1 MDDITRFKQWASK
14 MGCAPGSVPP
24 DDTLKRAFRGDQS
37 TMLKHIMQKV
47 RPRQEIS
54 LMRKNVLVKK
64 LQEHKQTDRIVL
76 NSMLHRLPVELQRFE
91 KIKKL
96 KGKIEETR
104 ARLNTSKACVES
116 IGLHI
121 KEKNAVKLQMA
132 RCLEELHSKAAL
144 YTTHEVALKGSI
156 EKEEQLADRLDR
168 IMPARG
174 FEPTSSAETPE
185 LAIERCIELLGQ
197 FYEHLKSSTKKE
209 ESWLLQE
216 QLWASMREV
225 LRGIPNH
232 LLWGVLLKLKEDHL
246 RQISEEDNRQA
257 ELERTGNTI
266 SDRDLV
272 QVSKSKLYATHI
284 GIFLDLATQRQLVS
298 ATKENYLAKYT
309 SCTGELEAKMAL
321 LNEIDDEAEETLEE
335 YLMQWN
341 SRVYNQGQIVF
352 LEAEIERKKQEIAVY
367 DQKIQNHDQLLSQL
381 RGIYARIDDISKHME
396 EELDLVRQIKQKV
409 AYSKYV
415 SQRTVHGLRQ
425 KGSNNNQTLNV
436 SDQSMSRMDS
446 TIIGTPVP
454 TGSTYTPAILPV
466 FVRELEVFRT
476 LPYGLYGG
484 QSKLVR
490 YCLEPNPAVFCE
502 RSTADL
508 TLLPSS
514 ATSADASLKQFGAL
528 VALEHH
534 VNEATAESH
543 VACELTIDQA
553 ELQQRWQGNHG
564 RICELLDE
572 IDLISNSIRQVL
584 DKARSYYNFSIAN
597 SLRQFVPPT
606 RLFNG
611 RNYREYESEYMM
623 YYRMINGF
631 GGH

>member
-1 MDDITRFKQWASK
+1 MDDITKFKQWASK
-14 MGCAPGSVPP
+14 MGCPPGSIPP

-37 TMLKHIMQKV
+37 TLLKHIMQKV

-64 LQEHKQTDRIVL
+64 LQEHKHTDKIVL
-76 NSMLHRLPVELQRFE
+76 NSILHRLPAELQRFE

-96 KGKIEETR
+96 KAKIEETR

-116 IGLHI
+116 IGLQI
-121 KEKNAVKLQMA
+121 KEKNATKLQMT
-132 RCLEELHSKAAL
+132 RRLEELHSKAAL
-144 YTTHEVALKGSI
+144 YTTHELSLKGSI
-156 EKEEQLADRLDR
+156 EKEEQLAERLDR

-174 FEPTSSAETPE
+174 FEPTSSSGTPE
-185 LAIERCIELLGQ
+185 QAVEHCIELLGQ
-197 FYEHLKSSTKKE
+197 FYEHLKSTTKKE
-209 ESWLLQE
+209 ENWLLQE
-216 QLWASMREV
+216 QLWASMRER

-246 RQISEEDNRQA
+246 RQISEVDNKQA
-257 ELERTGNTI
+257 ELERNRDTI
-266 SDRDLV
+266 SDRDLL

-284 GIFLDLATQRQLVS
+284 GIFLDVATQRQLVS
-298 ATKENYLAKYT
+298 ATKEDYLAKYT

-341 SRVYNQGQIVF
+341 SRVYNQGQITF
-352 LEAEIERKKQEIAVY
+352 LEGEIERKKQEITVY

-396 EELDLVRQIKQKV
+396 EELGLVRQIKQKV

-425 KGSNNNQTLNV
+425 KGCNNQTLNV

-446 TIIGTPVP
+446 TIIGTPA
-454 TGSTYTPAILPV
+454 GSTYTAAVLPA
-466 FVRELEVFRT
+466 FVRELELFRT

-502 RSTADL
+502 RSNTDL
-508 TLLPSS
+508 ALLPSS
-514 ATSADASLKQFGAL
+514 GTSADMSLKQFGAL
-528 VALEHH
+528 LGLEHH
-534 VNEATAESH
+534 VHEATVESH
-543 VACELTIDQA
+543 VVSELTIDQA

-564 RICELLDE
+564 RICEMLDE
-572 IDLISNSIRQVL
+572 IELISNNIRQVL
-584 DKARSYYNFSIAN
+584 DKARRYHNFSIAN
-597 SLRQFVPPT
+597 SLRHFVPPT

>member
-14 MGCAPGSVPP
+14 MGCAPGGIPP

-37 TMLKHIMQKV
+37 TMLKHIIQKV

-64 LQEHKQTDRIVL
+64 LQQHKQTDRIVL

-96 KGKIEETR
+96 KEKIEETR

-116 IGLHI
+116 IGLQI
-121 KEKNAVKLQMA
+121 KEKNAVKLQMS
-132 RCLEELHSKAAL
+132 RCLEELYSKAAL
-144 YTTHEVALKGSI
+144 YTSHEMMLKGSI
-156 EKEEQLADRLDR
+156 EKEEQLAERLDR

-174 FEPTSSAETPE
+174 FEPTSTSETPE
-185 LAIERCIELLGQ
+185 QAIERCIELLGQ
-197 FYEHLKSSTKKE
+197 FYEHLKSSTKKD

-216 QLWASMREV
+216 QLWASMRE
-225 LRGIPNH
+225 LLHGIPNH
-232 LLWGVLLKLKEDHL
+232 FLWGVLLKLKEDHL
-246 RQISEEDNRQA
+246 RQISEVDNRQA
-257 ELERTGNTI
+257 ELEQSGDTI
-266 SDRDLV
+266 SDRDLL

-284 GIFLDLATQRQLVS
+284 GIFLDMATQRQLVS

-309 SCTGELEAKMAL
+309 SCTAELEAKMAL

-341 SRVYNQGQIVF
+341 SRVYNQGQIAF
-352 LEAEIERKKQEIAVY
+352 LEAEIERRKQEIAVY
-367 DQKIQNHDQLLSQL
+367 DQKVQNHDQLLSQL

-425 KGSNNNQTLNV
+425 KGYANQTLNV

-446 TIIGTPVP
+446 TIIGTQAG
-454 TGSTYTPAILPV
+454 TNYTPAVLPA

-490 YCLEPNPAVFCE
+490 YYLEPNPAVFCE
-502 RSTADL
+502 RSVAEL
-508 TLLPSS
+508 ALLPNS
-514 ATSADASLKQFGAL
+514 ATSADMSLKQFGAL
-528 VALEHH
+528 VGLEHH
-534 VNEATAESH
+534 VNQATVESH
-543 VACELTIDQA
+543 VACELTIEHA
-553 ELQQRWQGNHG
+553 ELQQRWQANHG

-572 IDLISNSIRQVL
+572 IELISNSIRQVL